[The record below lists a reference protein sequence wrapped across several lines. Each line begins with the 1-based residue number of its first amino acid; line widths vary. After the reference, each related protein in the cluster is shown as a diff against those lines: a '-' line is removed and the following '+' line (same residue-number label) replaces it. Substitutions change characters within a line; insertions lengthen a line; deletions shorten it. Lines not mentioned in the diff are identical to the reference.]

1 MRRVVWLVG
10 ACAVFVLSVG
20 VESRPQGSVN
30 PEQLAAVP
38 QREPAW
44 AFPVQ
49 AGTLP
54 AEAPGAKTVPGSSR
68 SYTPEQID
76 NLLTPPDWFPNDH
89 GTAPSIV
96 TTGHAGALACGSCH
110 LMSGIGHPE
119 SADVSGL
126 SAQYFIQQ
134 MNDFKSGA
142 RKDLARMNGIAKE
155 VSDEEIRQ
163 AADYFASLKLRKN
176 NRVVEADMAPKT
188 FIGQGRMR
196 FVDPA
201 GGMEPTG
208 QRILTVP
215 VDIERAR
222 WRDPATEFV
231 SYVPPGTLARGKALV
246 DTGDGG
252 KTVAC
257 GTCHGANMLGQ
268 GTAGLLAPR
277 LAGVHPIYLVRQMYL
292 FKDGSRAGAT
302 AALMTPVVA
311 NLSDGDV
318 LAIAAY
324 LASLDPTT
332 QGTR

>member
-1 MRRVVWLVG
+1 MRRVFWVVVM
-10 ACAVFVLSVG
+10 CALFALSAG
-20 VESRPQGSVN
+20 VESRQQGGVN
-30 PEQLAAVP
+30 PAQLAAVT

-44 AFPVQ
+44 AFPLQ
-49 AGTLP
+49 AGSLP
-54 AEAPGAKTVPGSSR
+54 ADAPGPKTVPGSSR

-76 NLLTPPDWFPNDH
+76 NLLAPPDWFPNDH
-89 GTAPSIV
+89 GSAPSIV
-96 TTGHAGALACGSCH
+96 TTGRTGVLACGSCH

-134 MNDFKSGA
+134 MNDFRSGV

-155 VSDEEIRQ
+155 MSDDEIRQ
-163 AADYFASLKLRKN
+163 AAEYFASLKLRKN

-188 FIGQGRMR
+188 VVAQGRMR
-196 FVDPA
+196 FVDSA

-215 VDIERAR
+215 VDVERAR

-231 SYVPPGTLARGKALV
+231 SYVPRGALARGKALV

-257 GTCHGANMLGQ
+257 GTCHGATMQGQ
-268 GTAGLLAPR
+268 GAAGLLVPR
-277 LAGVHPIYLVRQMYL
+277 LAGVHPIYLARQLYV
-292 FKDGSRAGAT
+292 FKDGSRAGAM

-311 NLSDGDV
+311 NLSDGDI
-318 LAIAAY
+318 LAISAY
-324 LASLDPTT
+324 LGSLDPTP